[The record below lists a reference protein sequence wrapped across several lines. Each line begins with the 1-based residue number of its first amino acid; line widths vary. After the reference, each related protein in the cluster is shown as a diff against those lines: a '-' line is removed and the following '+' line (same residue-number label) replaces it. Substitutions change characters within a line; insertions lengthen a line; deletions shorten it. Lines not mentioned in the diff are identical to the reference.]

1 MTLVAAL
8 THSRPSKP
16 SCSRAGF
23 SSTDRD
29 LNRLGLDARLDFL
42 HHFVR
47 DRDLGEQV
55 TKNVQV
61 FRRSES
67 KHGPGPPVVVRVT

>member
-1 MTLVAAL
+1 M
-8 THSRPSKP
+8 KN
-16 SCSRAGF
+16 RARTPLKKREHAHT
-23 SSTDRD
+23 S
-29 LNRLGLDARLDFL
+29 ARLDFL

-55 TKNVQV
+55 TTNVQV